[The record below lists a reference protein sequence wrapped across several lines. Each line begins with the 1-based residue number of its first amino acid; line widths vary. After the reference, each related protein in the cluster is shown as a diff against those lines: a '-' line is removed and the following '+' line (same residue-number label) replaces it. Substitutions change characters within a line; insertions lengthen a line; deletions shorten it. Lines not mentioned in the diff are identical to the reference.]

1 MEATGAV
8 GKNLGS
14 DDVGGE
20 MSVNRT
26 LSWLSRLA
34 RAAKVYLVGGQ

>member
-1 MEATGAV
+1 MEGTCAV

-14 DDVGGE
+14 DDVGGD
-20 MSVNRT
+20 MSVDRM

-34 RAAKVYLVGGQ
+34 RAAKVYLVGG